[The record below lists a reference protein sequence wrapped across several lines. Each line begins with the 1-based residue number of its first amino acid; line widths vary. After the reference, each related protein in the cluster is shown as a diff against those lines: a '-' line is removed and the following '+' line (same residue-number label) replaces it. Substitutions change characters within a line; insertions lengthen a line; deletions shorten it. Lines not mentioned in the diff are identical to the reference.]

1 MSDQIPASP
10 GEDGTPPVPR
20 DLPDQQANGEEDR
33 WDLAES
39 KSAEGAEA
47 GEDGAPQE
55 QLEEKPTPEEPSG

>member
-10 GEDGTPPVPR
+10 GEDGSTPVPR

-33 WDLAES
+33 WDLE
-39 KSAEGAEA
+39 ENENGETA
-47 GEDGAPQE
+47 GPPE